1 MKKIQVL
8 LATYNGSKYVID
20 QINSILMNFKWVS
33 EYNCS
38 ILISDD
44 SSSDETIQLIK
55 NNFSNIPGVN
65 IISTSRKGGVRNNF
79 TFLINYADG
88 DFIFFCD
95 QDDLWLPSKLRVFMD
110 EFNQRS
116 ALNNEPMLIHS
127 DLCVTDSILSPIHTS
142 MFEYQK
148 LNKAPSFSNMIVS
161 NSITGCVLGINK
173 RLLNILKKSSINKSI
188 MHDWYIGI
196 IASSFGE
203 IIYIPKSLILYR
215 QHENNQVGAKK
226 FSFYEM
232 LSLEKIQNIKQSI
245 WLTKAQAELF
255 LSDFDGQLDKNNE
268 KILKAYIS
276 SFDRNILSRCLT
288 FFKYGFYKYGF
299 ARNIVFFIFF
309 VFFAGAIK
317 KQKNIT

>member
-20 QINSILMNFKWVS
+20 QINSILMNFKWVP
-33 EYNCS
+33 EYDCS

-44 SSSDETIQLIK
+44 LSSDETIQLIK
-55 NNFSNIPGVN
+55 DNFFNTPGVN

-79 TFLINYADG
+79 TFLINHADG

-110 EFNQRS
+110 EFTQCS
-116 ALNNEPMLIHS
+116 SLDNEPLLIHS

-173 RLLNILKKSSINKSI
+173 ALLNILKNSSISKSI
-188 MHDWYIGI
+188 MHDWYIGL
-196 IASSFGE
+196 IASSFGK

-226 FSFYEM
+226 FSFHEM
-232 LSLEKIQNIKQSI
+232 LSLAKIKKIKQSI
-245 WLTKAQAELF
+245 WLTKSQADLF
-255 LSDFDGQLDKNNE
+255 LSDFEGDLDKSNAE
-268 KILKAYIS
+268 ILKAYVS
-276 SFDRNILSRCLT
+276 SFDRSIFLRCLI
-288 FFKYGFYKYGF
+288 FFKYGIYKYGF
-299 ARNIVFFIFF
+299 VRNIIFFIFF
-309 VFFAGAIK
+309 VFFASSIK
-317 KQKNIT
+317 KQNVI